1 MLYRDPLL
9 SSYAKPLSNSFDDT
23 EARLEGHTKSRSIP
37 AVRAMLRLVL
47 SISAIAYNNP
57 NNGNILKSMRRL
69 RSDGKPH

>member
-1 MLYRDPLL
+1 MSK
-9 SSYAKPLSNSFDDT
+9 SSAANNGAEAKLKV
-23 EARLEGHTKSRSIP
+23 HTKSRSIP
-37 AVRAMLRLVL
+37 AVRAILRLVL